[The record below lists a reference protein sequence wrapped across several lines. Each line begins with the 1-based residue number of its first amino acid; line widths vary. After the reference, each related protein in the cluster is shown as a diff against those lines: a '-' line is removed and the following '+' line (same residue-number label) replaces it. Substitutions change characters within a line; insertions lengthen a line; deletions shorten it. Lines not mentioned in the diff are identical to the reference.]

1 MNGWRLTVLLVVA
14 TFLSALQIVLHQHE
28 ARKTFVALQGL
39 ERDRDS
45 LNEEWGR
52 LQLEQSTWATD
63 ARVEEAARTR
73 LDMLEPDAS
82 AMVLVQ

>member
-1 MNGWRLTVLLVVA
+1 MNGWRLTAALVLALFV
-14 TFLSALQIVLHQHE
+14 TALQVVLHQHE
-28 ARKTFVALQGL
+28 ARKTFVAVQAL
-39 ERDRDS
+39 ERERDQ
-45 LNEEWGR
+45 LDEEWGR

-82 AMVLVQ
+82 ALVLVP

>member
-1 MNGWRLTVLLVVA
+1 MNGWRVTALLVLVL
-14 TFLSALQIVLHQHE
+14 FLSALQIVLHQHE

-39 ERDRDS
+39 DRDRDQ

-73 LDMLEPDAS
+73 LGMLEPDPA
-82 AMVLVQ
+82 ARVLVQ